1 MDTLFEWTENDS
13 VKIGVLDDQH
23 KQLFGMVN
31 ELFTA
36 MNTRRGRDILEEILQ
51 RLLHYTATHF
61 EMEEGLMAKHEF
73 PELDSHRSA
82 HNAMRD
88 KVQNFKKQL
97 DAGVSN
103 NVAPELLVYL
113 QHWLRNHIRVVDQR
127 YSAFLNARG
136 LH

>member
-23 KQLFGMVN
+23 QQLFGMVN

-36 MNTRRGRDILEEILQ
+36 MNATRGRNILGEILE
-51 RLLHYTATHF
+51 RLIHYTATHF
-61 EMEEGLMAKHEF
+61 EIEEDLMAKYDF
-73 PELDSHRSA
+73 PELDSHRNA

-88 KVQNFKKQL
+88 KILNFRQQL
-97 DAGVSN
+97 DAGTNN

-127 YSAFLNARG
+127 YSEFLNARG